1 MALTNGEYPSRRAP
15 ACPKAKGIPRGEPA
29 SRDGWTHPL
38 PKAFGALPNKG
49 RENHQASSNS
59 RPPST
64 AGDADAGAG
73 GIRSSLHY
81 VPKQGMSTTSKA
93 NAGAGG
99 MTRQCSMPKRGT
111 PVISKASQRVPP
123 RVEASGGT
131 NSRCKVTDMTSWSD
145 NSCRKEPTS
154 SSNGRSSWNYTGS
167 QRYDVYPSWKL
178 LNTHQ
183 DSGAGGLSP
192 QLFDSRAGEPLWEE
206 HYHEQNYPGDGA
218 ADGGGLAMKRKL
230 CLEQQQLSLI
240 HI

>member
-1 MALTNGEYPSRRAP
+1 MVLTNGEYPSRRAP

-29 SRDGWTHPL
+29 SRADWTPPL

-111 PVISKASQRVPP
+111 SVISKASQRVPP

-131 NSRCKVTDMTSWSD
+131 NSRCKVTDMTSWSG

-154 SSNGRSSWNYTGS
+154 SSNGRSLQQQQKGKK
-167 QRYDVYPSWKL
+167 SWK
-178 LNTHQ
+178 
-183 DSGAGGLSP
+183 
-192 QLFDSRAGEPLWEE
+192 
-206 HYHEQNYPGDGA
+206 QNYSGDGA
-218 ADGGGLAMKRKL
+218 ADGGDSVSYTHLTL
-230 CLEQQQLSLI
+230 PTILLV
-240 HI
+240 